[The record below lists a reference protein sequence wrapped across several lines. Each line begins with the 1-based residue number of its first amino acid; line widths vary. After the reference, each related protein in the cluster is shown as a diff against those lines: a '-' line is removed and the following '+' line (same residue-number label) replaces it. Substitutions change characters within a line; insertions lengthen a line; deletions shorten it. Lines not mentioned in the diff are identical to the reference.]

1 MRTKALAGI
10 TAAIGFLLCPFV
22 VRTEQPVAPKS
33 AATVRLNGTI
43 RAVRAYTIQVP
54 RIQGQGG
61 NLTLIKLIPNGA
73 TVSKGDSLAEF
84 DDTAELKAL
93 RDAQAKFDDLSHQV
107 EQKAAEQKSNEEKR
121 ALLLTQ
127 AEADLRRAEIEVK
140 KDPIASE
147 IDRQK
152 NAIKL
157 ADAKRSIA
165 SLNRSGEF
173 HRQAEAAELRIL
185 ELQRDR
191 QKIAMQRAQSN
202 VEKLRL
208 VAAFPGM
215 VAHEVVWRGNGV
227 GHSQVGDQLFAGSP
241 LLKIFDPSEMEVE
254 LSVNEADGAIL
265 KPGLT
270 GIVHLDAYPDARFTA
285 VYDSASPVAA
295 RGAEGPIRSFAARFR
310 LEQKDPRLL
319 PDLAAAVDIQV
330 AP

>member
-1 MRTKALAGI
+1 MRSRTLTALILALGLV
-10 TAAIGFLLCPFV
+10 ARPSV
-22 VRTEQPVAPKS
+22 VRTEQAPKGP
-33 AATVRLNGTI
+33 AIMRLNGSI
-43 RAVRAYTIQVP
+43 RAVRAFTIQVP
-54 RIQGQGG
+54 RVQGQGG

-73 TVSKGDSLAEF
+73 SVRTGDSLAEF

-121 ALLLTQ
+121 ALLLAQ
-127 AEADLRRAEIEVK
+127 AEADLRRAEIEQK

-165 SLNRSGEF
+165 SLHRSGEF

-208 VAAFPGM
+208 VASFTGM
-215 VAHEVVWRGNGV
+215 VAHQNVYRGNSF
-227 GHSQVGDQLFAGSP
+227 GHAQVGDQLWPGSP
-241 LLKIFDPSEMEVE
+241 LLQIFDPSEMEMA
-254 LSVNEADGAIL
+254 LSVNEADGAVL

-270 GIVHLDAYPDARFTA
+270 GIVRLDAYPDARFTA
-285 VYDSASPVAA
+285 RFESASPVAT
-295 RGAEGPIRSFAARFR
+295 RDVDGPIRSFTAQFR
-310 LEQKDPRLL
+310 IDQRDPRLL

-330 AP
+330 NR